1 MPSWVRR
8 ALPYGVAGAVFL
20 VLLLALL
27 WRLWTPID
35 GARRAFG
42 WDAQWEY
49 WGDLVFQLDAY
60 RAGELPLW
68 NPFDRLG
75 YPFHGDPQAGI
86 LYPPTWLLLGASAA
100 AGEVSFAIVAAKI
113 ILHLWLAAFGVFVYL
128 RRRGV
133 HTAACYVGGIVF
145 VVGYPHLHNLPSA
158 LNWNIAWAPWI
169 LAALDHWA
177 GRPTRAR
184 GALVALTGALCALAG
199 GPASFWFSI
208 LVVVPYAAWAV
219 AHGARGAAGGRRQY
233 LREALVSGLTA
244 LGLFLAMV
252 AAQFHSTAAMVGE
265 TVRDRRDLGFITES
279 VFGMNDLAGL
289 IMPRMIGSNTYVGAA
304 AAVWA
309 ALALTAFFTGR
320 RLVLA
325 CVAALGVGLAL
336 GDAGDFLAAAASGFE
351 PFGWFRRAHRYMYVA
366 QLPIAILAAEGLH
379 ELWRLEAGELGR
391 RIGRA
396 LWFVGGAAVIV
407 CGVGFAVNQK
417 PELGAQPLRDAFVL
431 AGIAFAITV
440 WLSLMLLQREGRAR
454 AAFAC
459 LAPIFVAGDLWFAHS
474 EQIDKGLARV
484 PDTSRDAEVARLDGV
499 PLAARVYDRAYLRF
513 RPGIRLGLRD
523 LGGYEDDPLSL
534 SRYHRV
540 VERARKTPRLL
551 GHLNVGWL
559 LEESDRVLRG
569 NRGGLTPVHRG
580 VSRVTTVAPAVLWA
594 DRAAVVDGPDAAA
607 RALFA
612 APAGTIAV
620 VERGWLD
627 AAGEQRVGRTDGA
640 ATAVAGRLVE
650 LERNRLVAEI
660 DAPADGIVVVHEAFF
675 PGWSARVDGAPA
687 AIVPANAAFRGV
699 LVGPGRHR
707 IKMEYS
713 AGAWPTLALL
723 SLLGTAGAVLLAA
736 WPALAARRRGTA

>member
-1 MPSWVRR
+1 MASWVRR

-27 WRLWTPID
+27 WRLWTPIE

-49 WGDLVFQLDAY
+49 WGDLTFQLDAY

-86 LYPPTWLLLGASAA
+86 LYPPSWLLLGASAA
-100 AGEVSFAIVAAKI
+100 AGEVSFAVVAAKI
-113 ILHLWLAAFGVFVYL
+113 ILHLWLACFGVFVYL

-133 HTAACYVGGIVF
+133 AAAACYVGGIVF

-169 LAALDHWA
+169 LAAVDHWA
-177 GRPTRAR
+177 ARPTRAR
-184 GALVALTGALCALAG
+184 GALVALTCALCALAG

-208 LVVVPYAAWAV
+208 LIVVPYGAWAI
-219 AHGARGAAGGRRQY
+219 AHGARCAAGGPRGY
-233 LREALVSGLTA
+233 LREALVSGVA
-244 LGLFLAMV
+244 SLGLFLAMV
-252 AAQFHSTAAMVGE
+252 AAQFHSTAAMVGQ

-279 VFGMNDLAGL
+279 VFGMNDVAGL
-289 IMPRMIGSNTYVGAA
+289 VMPRMVGSNTYVGAA

-309 ALALTAFFTGR
+309 ALALTAFFTRR

-325 CVAALGVGLAL
+325 CVAVLGIGLAL

-379 ELWRLEAGELGR
+379 ELMRVEPGELGR
-391 RIGRA
+391 RIARA
-396 LWFVGGAAVIV
+396 LWFVGGAAVLIF
-407 CGVGFAVNQK
+407 GVGFAVNQK
-417 PELGAQPLRDAFVL
+417 PGLGAQPLRDAFVL
-431 AGIAFAITV
+431 AGLAFAITV
-440 WLSLMLLQREGRAR
+440 WLSLMLLRRGGGAR
-454 AAFAC
+454 ALAC
-459 LAPIFVAGDLWFAHS
+459 LAPVFVAGDLWFAHS

-484 PDTSRDAEVARLDGV
+484 PDTSRDAVVAQLEGV
-499 PLAARVYDRAYLRF
+499 PLAARVYDRAYLRY

-534 SRYHRV
+534 SRYHRAFV
-540 VERARKTPRLL
+540 RARRSPRLL
-551 GHLNVGWL
+551 GHINVGWL
-559 LEESDRVLRG
+559 LEECDRALRG
-569 NRGGLTPVHRG
+569 NRGGLIPIRRG
-580 VSRVTTVAPAVLWA
+580 VSRVARVAPAVMWA
-594 DRAAVVDGPDAAA
+594 DSAAVVDGADAAA
-607 RALFA
+607 GALFA
-612 APAGTIAV
+612 APAGSIAV

-627 AAGEQRVGRTDGA
+627 PAGEERVGRADGA
-640 ATAVAGRLVE
+640 AAPVPGRLVE

-660 DAPADGIVVVHEAFF
+660 EAPADGIVVVHEAFF

-687 AIVPANAAFRGV
+687 EIIPANAAFRGV

-707 IKMEYS
+707 IEMAYS
-713 AGAWPTLALL
+713 AGAWPTLALV
-723 SLLGTAGAVLLAA
+723 SLLGFAGAALAA
-736 WPALAARRRGTA
+736 LWPVLRARRRGAA